1 MKNTRGDS
9 PSNENQA
16 TTFDLGGNRT
26 HDIVLDLPTE
36 LRGRTEKVGD
46 DLTVVN
52 RGEEKARV
60 HMNVIVPDFLSP
72 TSWLSRQSNGRS
84 NPEVLGSIPT
94 VVKIIF
100 SLPRVVLWFPSL
112 GLAPSGSF
120 MGFTW
125 HFNLHFRVN
134 SLFHPSCNISL
145 FYLFFLSS
153 KTSNLCG
160 IIKKKATRKWP
171 LER

>member
-1 MKNTRGDS
+1 MKNTRGAS
-9 PSNENQA
+9 PSKENQA

-60 HMNVIVPDFLSP
+60 HMNVIVPDFFSP

-94 VVKIIF
+94 EVKIIF
-100 SLPRVVLWFPSL
+100 SLPRVVL
-112 GLAPSGSF
+112 
-120 MGFTW
+120 
-125 HFNLHFRVN
+125 
-134 SLFHPSCNISL
+134 
-145 FYLFFLSS
+145 
-153 KTSNLCG
+153 
-160 IIKKKATRKWP
+160 
-171 LER
+171 